1 MTLIAAERPLT
12 HGNTH
17 GQHRGEETAFKPC
30 RALVPHRRGGSHH
43 ARPGKGRTIRDA
55 PRRRRA
61 RLGPGQ
67 QQPVLPRSCA
77 SSAAGMGDAA
87 WCWAV
92 LRNHRLQPCSRHAPA
107 PCPQLHHPHPTSDPL
122 AIFIDAITATRMPGP
137 GAACPH
143 YLLSNRL
150 QETTS
155 QLSLPLLKLVRNIQD
170 RRHNLLRAFNS
181 LILSWRYIIDI
192 KTLQRIFIRISTSTP
207 NT

>member
-1 MTLIAAERPLT
+1 MTLIAVEWPLT

-87 WCWAV
+87 WCPGCPP
-92 LRNHRLQPCSRHAPA
+92 QPSPA
-107 PCPQLHHPHPTSDPL
+107 ALFP
-122 AIFIDAITATRMPGP
+122 
-137 GAACPH
+137 AC
-143 YLLSNRL
+143 
-150 QETTS
+150 
-155 QLSLPLLKLVRNIQD
+155 
-170 RRHNLLRAFNS
+170 
-181 LILSWRYIIDI
+181 
-192 KTLQRIFIRISTSTP
+192 TSTVSP
-207 NT
+207 AAPPPPHIRSVSNIHRCNHCNTDAGGRDPPVLTIYCPTGYRRQHLSCHCHYSN

>member
-1 MTLIAAERPLT
+1 MIAAERPLT

-77 SSAAGMGDAA
+77 PSAAGMEGCCLVLGCPPQPSPAA
-87 WCWAV
+87 LFPACTSTVSPAAPPPPHIRSV
-92 LRNHRLQPCSRHAPA
+92 SNIHRCNHCN
-107 PCPQLHHPHPTSDPL
+107 T
-122 AIFIDAITATRMPGP
+122 

-155 QLSLPLLKLVRNIQD
+155 QLSLPLLKLVRNIRD

-181 LILSWRYIIDI
+181 LILSWRCIIDI
-192 KTLQRIFIRISTSTP
+192 KTLQRKFIRISTSIS